1 MADLK
6 GKVIFITGA
15 SRGIGKAIALR
26 AAADGACI
34 AVAAK
39 TTEPHPRLDGTIY
52 TACEEIEA
60 AGGKALPCVVDVRDE
75 AQVDG
80 FFDQV
85 GERFGAPTVA
95 IANAG
100 IYPNTPVVEMPVEEW
115 DRVMETNARGAF
127 LTGRAAARAMIAAGN
142 GGNIITIS
150 SGAYRSGRVGA
161 AHYCASKAAV
171 VMLTQVMALELAP
184 HRIRVNCIA
193 PGLIEVEGE
202 VSPISEEYK
211 TTLAN
216 SIPWGRIGQPEDIAN
231 AALFLSSP
239 EADFITGEVLSVNGG
254 SSAGRA
260 FLPPSNP

>member
-1 MADLK
+1 MTMTDRSSD
-6 GKVIFITGA
+6 VVVVTGA
-15 SRGIGKAIALR
+15 GAGIGFGIAKGFLDGGARVAICDFRENAIAR
-26 AAADGACI
+26 AS
-34 AVAAK
+34 
-39 TTEPHPRLDGTIY
+39 ERLGN
-52 TACEEIEA
+52 AERVL
-60 AGGKALPCVVDVRDE
+60 AGVIDVRDE

-80 FFDQV
+80 FF
-85 GERFGAPTVA
+85 GEIEERFGPPTVA
-95 IANAG
+95 VANAG
-100 IYPNTPVVEMPVEEW
+100 IYPNTPVVDMSVEEW

-127 LTGRAAARAMIAAGN
+127 LTGRAAARSMIAAGK

-171 VMLTQVMALELAP
+171 VMLTKVMALELAP

-239 EADFITGEVLSVNGG
+239 QADFITGEVLSVNGG

-260 FLPPSNP
+260 FLPLSNP

>member
-1 MADLK
+1 MAMTDRS
-6 GKVIFITGA
+6 GDVVVVTGA
-15 SRGIGKAIALR
+15 GAGIGFGIAKGFLDAGARVALCDFREEAVAR
-26 AAADGACI
+26 AA
-34 AVAAK
+34 
-39 TTEPHPRLDGTIY
+39 ERLGN
-52 TACEEIEA
+52 
-60 AGGKALPCVVDVRDE
+60 AGRVLAGVVDVRDE